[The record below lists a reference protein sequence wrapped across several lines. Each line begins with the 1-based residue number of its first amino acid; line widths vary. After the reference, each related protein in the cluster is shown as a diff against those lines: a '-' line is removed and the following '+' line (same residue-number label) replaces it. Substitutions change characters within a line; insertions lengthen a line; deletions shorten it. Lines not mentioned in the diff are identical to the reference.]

1 MRSASLGACESTE
14 ETPHLA
20 CEIFGEVRSEV
31 FCCLGKDGG
40 KSIQEEQVPC
50 TGTGA

>member
-1 MRSASLGACESTE
+1 MSASLGTCESTE

-20 CEIFGEVRSEV
+20 YEIFGEVGSEV

-40 KSIQEEQVPC
+40 KSIQEERQVQC
-50 TGTGA
+50 SGAGA